1 MHSFIQQ
8 NKDYKLHDD
17 LNPVLLMWHHHKID
31 DVTEHKCSIKSFT
44 DKKKKKIQ
52 LATIS
57 NMITYLMGQLDLHQ
71 HNINL
76 NLKTKTKIYTD
87 NYEPVKSM
95 QAPIAQPELSL
106 LWSGFR
112 R

>member
-1 MHSFIQQ
+1 
-8 NKDYKLHDD
+8 
-17 LNPVLLMWHHHKID
+17 
-31 DVTEHKCSIKSFT
+31 
-44 DKKKKKIQ
+44 
-52 LATIS
+52 
-57 NMITYLMGQLDLHQ
+57 MITYLMGQLDLHQ

-87 NYEPVKSM
+87 NYEQVKRI
-95 QAPIAQPELSL
+95 QGPIARPGLSL